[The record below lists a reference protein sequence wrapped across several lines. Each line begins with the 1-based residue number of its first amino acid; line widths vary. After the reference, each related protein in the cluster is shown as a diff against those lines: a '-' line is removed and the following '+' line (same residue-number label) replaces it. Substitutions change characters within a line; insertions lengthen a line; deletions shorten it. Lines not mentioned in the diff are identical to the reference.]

1 MLTLF
6 GKFCRKLR
14 IDRGELLKDMADKLG
29 VTPSYLSAVET
40 GIRNVPK
47 DWFEKISSIYALNE
61 KDRAALHN
69 AIHNSQL
76 TIKFNLKELKNDEK
90 ELVLAFARELK
101 SLNDEDKK
109 RIQSIL
115 NLNRGG

>member
-14 IDRGELLKDMADKLG
+14 IDNGELLKNMADKLG

-40 GIRNVPK
+40 GKRNIPT
-47 DWFEKISSIYALNE
+47 DWYDKLSLIYSLNAA
-61 KDRAALHN
+61 DRRELN
-69 AIHNSQL
+69 TAIQESQSTL
-76 TIKFNLKELKNDEK
+76 KFDLNQMRSEDKNI
-90 ELVLAFARELK
+90 VLAFARELK

-115 NLNRGG
+115 NKGGSL

>member
-1 MLTLF
+1 MLTQF

-40 GIRNVPK
+40 GNRNVPQ
-47 DWFEKISSIYALNE
+47 DWFDKISIHYSLSAQE
-61 KDRAALHN
+61 RAELKE

-76 TIKFNLKELKNDEK
+76 TIKFNLAKMRDDEK
-90 ELVLAFARELK
+90 DLVLAFARELK
-101 SLNDEDKK
+101 GLNDEDKK
-109 RIQSIL
+109 KIQSIL
-115 NLNRGG
+115 NQTRG